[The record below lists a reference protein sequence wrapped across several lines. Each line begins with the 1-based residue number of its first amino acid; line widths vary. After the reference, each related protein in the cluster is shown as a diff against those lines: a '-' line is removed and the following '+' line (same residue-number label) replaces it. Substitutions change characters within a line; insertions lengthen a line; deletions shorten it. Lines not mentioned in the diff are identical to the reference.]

1 VTAEQPAFDPVAFK
15 KTTRQGW
22 DAVAEAWDRWTPVL
36 GAWFGPVT
44 EAMLDMARLR
54 AGHKIVDVAG
64 WRRGAGA
71 DRRRAGGLIRRRL
84 QLPHRHRISPA
95 HSAWADRV

>member
-15 KTTRQGW
+15 KTIRQGW

-44 EAMLDMARLR
+44 KPCWTWPASERAIRSSTWR
-54 AGHKIVDVAG
+54 AGAG
-64 WRRGAGA
+64 EP
-71 DRRRAGGLIRRRL
+71 GLTA
-84 QLPHRHRISPA
+84 PA
-95 HSAWADRV
+95 RVG

>member
-84 QLPHRHRISPA
+84 QPPHRHRISPA